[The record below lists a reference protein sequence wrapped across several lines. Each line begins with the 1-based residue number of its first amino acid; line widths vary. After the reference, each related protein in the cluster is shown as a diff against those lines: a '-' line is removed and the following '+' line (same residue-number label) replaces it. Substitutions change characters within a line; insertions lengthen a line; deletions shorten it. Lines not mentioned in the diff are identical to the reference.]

1 MIFLYGPQSPSGFC
15 NGPTCAELQG
25 EMVIEMIEH
34 VTNSGKARIEP
45 TPDADEA
52 WSQHVRE
59 LVEPTLFPLAKSWY
73 MGANIPGKAIQSL
86 NYPGGLISYRTKYA
100 EAKDRDY
107 AGFIVS

>member
-1 MIFLYGPQSPSGFC
+1 
-15 NGPTCAELQG
+15 
-25 EMVIEMIEH
+25 
-34 VTNSGKARIEP
+34 
-45 TPDADEA
+45 
-52 WSQHVRE
+52 
-59 LVEPTLFPLAKSWY
+59 